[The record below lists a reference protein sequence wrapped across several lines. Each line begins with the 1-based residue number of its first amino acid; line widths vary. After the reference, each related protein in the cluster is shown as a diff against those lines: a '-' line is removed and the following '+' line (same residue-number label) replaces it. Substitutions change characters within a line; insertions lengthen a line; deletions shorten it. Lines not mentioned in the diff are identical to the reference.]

1 VGEDA
6 EIEAPL
12 YPITAHNNNPV
23 RPSFNE
29 FVIQDDLPL
38 RMHEFPMTKG
48 HEYVARGLFPRYL
61 FDSKIFE
68 RIR

>member
-1 VGEDA
+1 
-6 EIEAPL
+6 
-12 YPITAHNNNPV
+12 V

-29 FVIQDDLPL
+29 FVVQYDLPL
-38 RMHEFPMTKG
+38 CMHEFPMTKC

-61 FDSKIFE
+61 LSSKVLE